1 MAKLSKK
8 HRKLMEDFTEI
19 QARLPTPWPVKL
31 RFGDTGP
38 ESVAEV
44 NEKKDHLEIVISE
57 KASYDFACYLMVHEY
72 AHALDFTPKK
82 MRYTRCAHDSI
93 FGVRWAEVHREFFQT
108 R

>member
-8 HRKLMEDFTEI
+8 QRKLMEDFAEI
-19 QARLPTPWPVKL
+19 QARLPTPWTVTL
-31 RFGDTGP
+31 RFSDTGP
-38 ESVAEV
+38 DNVAYV
-44 NEKKDHLEIVISE
+44 NEKKDHLEIVISD
-57 KASYDFACYLMVHEY
+57 KASYDFSCYLLVHEY

-82 MRYTRCAHDSI
+82 MRYTRAAHDPI